1 MGRQVLVLHLYLRSS
16 IVASMPRRRLIYT
29 FDGIVDSIGGNK
41 AAADL
46 LEVTPSMMSRW
57 RKAGRFPSRS
67 MERIQAE
74 LARKDATAVHAL
86 FDFDPPREYD
96 DEPKRAAKRA

>member
-1 MGRQVLVLHLYLRSS
+1 
-16 IVASMPRRRLIYT
+16 MPRRRLIYT
-29 FDGIVDSIGGNK
+29 LDGVVDGLGGNK

-46 LEVTPSMMSRW
+46 LGVTLPMMTYW
-57 RKAGRFPSRS
+57 RRAGRFPARS

-74 LARKDATAVHAL
+74 LARKGATAVRDL

-96 DEPKRAAKRA
+96 DEPTRAKRA